1 VLGQGGLWHSG
12 CVTGDPVGELPVLFL
27 LQMSTAPDTALHCVS
42 CCCGLQFLE
51 CLFVHYDFDG
61 AQQKL
66 QECDAVID
74 NDYFLTAIKADFLE
88 SARLFVFETYCRI
101 HQVGVSG
108 EGYDKGYDNSVRIW
122 GLQVGAWCA
131 CRLA

>member
-1 VLGQGGLWHSG
+1 MS
-12 CVTGDPVGELPVLFL
+12 PPLPVFF
-27 LQMSTAPDTALHCVS
+27 P
-42 CCCGLQFLE
+42 GQFLE

-88 SARLFVFETYCRI
+88 SARLFMFETYCRI
-101 HQVGVSG
+101 HQVRGVMTLTLKQRRDNGPGGGVSG
-108 EGYDKGYDNSVRIW
+108 T
-122 GLQVGAWCA
+122 C
-131 CRLA
+131 

>member
-1 VLGQGGLWHSG
+1 M
-12 CVTGDPVGELPVLFL
+12 PPLPP
-27 LQMSTAPDTALHCVS
+27 Q
-42 CCCGLQFLE
+42 QFLE

-88 SARLFVFETYCRI
+88 SARLFMFETYCRI
-101 HQVGVSG
+101 HQVRVSSWRMRRGLLGVLG
-108 EGYDKGYDNSVRIW
+108 CVW
-122 GLQVGAWCA
+122 LC
-131 CRLA
+131 